1 MTDSTFVPVE
11 HTVGVQAILAGFRAL
26 GIAASVYQSA
36 IVQEAAKQP
45 EPVNVTL
52 SQLVEALETVNIRVI
67 SPYDQMI
74 HEDNIAQG
82 HGQQQLHNVGQNVL
96 SDLIGGLAVDTT
108 GSTSTATTEI
118 SSVSDAPDTGDPTP
132 SPASTSRATAANTIS
147 GFVCA
152 KCDSYNLLRPS
163 SESWYTVIAG
173 RTPGVY
179 KNWAV
184 VYPLV
189 TGVSK
194 ACFKK
199 HKSEEEAREVFAE
212 AVAAGVVRAIA

>member
-1 MTDSTFVPVE
+1 MTDSAFAPVE
-11 HTVGVQAILAGFRAL
+11 DTVGVQAILAGFRAL
-26 GIAASVYQSA
+26 GIAASVYHSA

-52 SQLVEALETVNIRVI
+52 SQLIEALETVNIRVI
-67 SPYDQMI
+67 SPYNQMI
-74 HEDNIAQG
+74 HEGNNVQG
-82 HGQQQLHNVGQNVL
+82 QGQEQAHNVVQNRL
-96 SDLIGGLAVDTT
+96 SELMGGLTVDNT
-108 GSTSTATTEI
+108 GSTSTAATEI
-118 SSVSDAPDTGDPTP
+118 SAVSDSSGAGDSAP
-132 SPASTSRATAANTIS
+132 SPSSTSRATMANTIS

-163 SESWYTVIAG
+163 SDSWYTVIAG
-173 RTPGVY
+173 RCPGVY

-199 HKSEEEAREVFAE
+199 HKSEEEARQVFAE
-212 AVAAGVVRAIA
+212 ATAAGVVRSIV